1 MNEAQL
7 YQVVLAPHVSEK
19 ASIVADKHRQYVFK
33 VRDDAS
39 KPAIKQAVEK
49 MFSVKVQSVQVNNVR
64 GKMKYGKHPGKRK
77 NWKKAYVRLQAG
89 QEIDFLGAQ

>member
-7 YQVVLAPHVSEK
+7 YQVILAPHVSEK

>member
-7 YQVVLAPHVSEK
+7 YQVILAPHVSEK

-33 VRDDAS
+33 VRDDAN

-49 MFSVKVQSVQVNNVR
+49 MFNVKVQSVQVNNVR

>member
-7 YQVVLAPHVSEK
+7 YQVILAPHVSEK
-19 ASIVADKHRQYVFK
+19 ASILADKHRQYVFK